1 MRHSICIACSI
12 IPLHADLDVLQCPCY
27 CGKMARNCH
36 YKLNRK
42 PTLRDHVCRMSF
54 VLPMPTHRQ
63 ALTELKVSAKIVDQ
77 SEFLDGRKGL
87 ILSAEH
93 MHAEQRVYRDMV
105 CTGSMRHLQ

>member
-1 MRHSICIACSI
+1 MPTFEPAGMYTLVEFVS
-12 IPLHADLDVLQCPCY
+12 HADANPVSPDPFPTKDV
-27 CGKMARNCH
+27 AF
-36 YKLNRK
+36 
-42 PTLRDHVCRMSF
+42 TLPLTSNENNGF